1 MKKRLS
7 TLFLVVFLSTFLFSC
22 AEKTPFDKGEI
33 APKFETT
40 DVEGN
45 KQTIEQHTKKGKVVM
60 LYFWADWCPTCKKEF
75 PETESYYQKLQKD
88 GLEILAINVKQP
100 KEASEKFKEQFG
112 ATFPMLIDADGKI
125 SDLYQVTELPT
136 NFFIDEEGKIIRK
149 IVGWVSDKQAE
160 VILKQQK

>member
-1 MKKRLS
+1 MNKLS
-7 TLFLVVFLSTFLFSC
+7 ILLFLSLFLFSC
-22 AEKTPFDKGEI
+22 AEKTPFDKGQP
-33 APKFETT
+33 APKFETI

-45 KQTIEQHTKKGKVVM
+45 SQTIEKHTKEGKVVM
-60 LYFWADWCPTCKKEF
+60 LYFWADWCPTCKQEF
-75 PETESYYQKLQKD
+75 PETETYYKKLKNE

-100 KEASEKFKEQFG
+100 KEASEKFKEKYN

-149 IVGWVSDKQAE
+149 IVGWVSEQQAE
-160 VILKQQK
+160 VILNQQK

>member
-1 MKKRLS
+1 MNK
-7 TLFLVVFLSTFLFSC
+7 LFILLILSTFLFSC
-22 AEKTPFDKGEI
+22 AEKTPFDKGEP

-45 KQTIEQHTKKGKVVM
+45 KQTIEQHTQKGKIVM
-60 LYFWADWCPTCKKEF
+60 LYFWADWCPTCKQEF
-75 PETESYYQKLQKD
+75 PETQTYYEKLQKE

-100 KEASEKFKEQFG
+100 KEASTKFKEQFG
-112 ATFPMLIDADGKI
+112 ATFPMLIDEDGKI
-125 SDLYQVTELPT
+125 SDLYKVEELPT

>member
-1 MKKRLS
+1 MNKLLILLILS
-7 TLFLVVFLSTFLFSC
+7 IFLFSC
-22 AEKTPFDKGEI
+22 AEKTPFDKGEP

-45 KQTIEQHTKKGKVVM
+45 QQTIEQHTKNGKVVM
-60 LYFWADWCPTCKKEF
+60 LYFWADWCPTCKQEF
-75 PETESYYQKLQKD
+75 PETQTYYENLSKD

>member
-1 MKKRLS
+1 MNK
-7 TLFLVVFLSTFLFSC
+7 LFILLFLSTFLFSC
-22 AEKTPFDKGEI
+22 TEKTPFDKGQP

-45 KQTIEQHTKKGKVVM
+45 AQTIEKHTQNGKIVM
-60 LYFWADWCPTCKKEF
+60 LYFWADWCPTCKQEF
-75 PETESYYQKLQKD
+75 PETQSYYEKLQKE

-112 ATFPMLIDADGKI
+112 ATFPMLIDEDGKI
-125 SDLYQVTELPT
+125 SDLYQVEELPT
-136 NFFIDEEGKIIRK
+136 NYFIDKEGKIIRR
-149 IVGWVSDKQAE
+149 IVGWVSEQQIE

>member
-1 MKKRLS
+1 MNKILIL
-7 TLFLVVFLSTFLFSC
+7 LFISTFLFSC
-22 AEKTPFDKGEI
+22 AEKTPFDKGEP

-40 DVEGN
+40 DVVGN
-45 KQTIEQHTKKGKVVM
+45 TQTIEQHTKNGKTVM
-60 LYFWADWCPTCKKEF
+60 LYFWADWCPTCKQEF
-75 PETESYYQKLQKD
+75 PETEKYYQKLQKD

-125 SDLYQVTELPT
+125 SDLYKVEELPT

-149 IVGWVSDKQAE
+149 IVGWVSEQQAE

>member
-1 MKKRLS
+1 MNKL
-7 TLFLVVFLSTFLFSC
+7 LILLLLSTFLFSC
-22 AEKTPFDKGEI
+22 AEKTPFDKGEP
-33 APKFETT
+33 APSFVTT

-45 KQTIEQHTKKGKVVM
+45 SQTIEKYTKNGKVVM
-60 LYFWADWCPTCKKEF
+60 LYFWADWCPTCKQEF
-75 PETESYYQKLQKD
+75 PETQDYYQKLQKE

-149 IVGWVSDKQAE
+149 IVGWVSEQQAE

>member
-1 MKKRLS
+1 MNKLLIL
-7 TLFLVVFLSTFLFSC
+7 LFLSIFLFSC
-22 AEKTPFDKGEI
+22 AEKTPFDKGEP
-33 APKFETT
+33 APIFETV

-45 KQTIEQHTKKGKVVM
+45 KQTIEQHTKKGKMVM
-60 LYFWADWCPTCKKEF
+60 LYFWADWCPTCKQEF
-75 PETESYYQKLQKD
+75 PETQTYYENLQKE

-125 SDLYQVTELPT
+125 SDLYKVEELPT

>member
-1 MKKRLS
+1 MNK
-7 TLFLVVFLSTFLFSC
+7 LFIVLLLSTFLFSC
-22 AEKTPFDKGEI
+22 TEKTPFDKGEP
-33 APKFETT
+33 APQFETS

-45 KQTIEQHTKKGKVVM
+45 IQTIEKYTKNGKVVM
-60 LYFWADWCPTCKKEF
+60 LYFWADWCPTCKQEF
-75 PETESYYQKLQKD
+75 PETQSYYEKLQKE

-112 ATFPMLIDADGKI
+112 ATFPMLIDEEGKI
-125 SDLYQVTELPT
+125 SDLYKVEELPT

-149 IVGWVSDKQAE
+149 IVGWVSEQQAE